1 MSSLER
7 MDDDARRA
15 RRIANRFYFFSG
27 EKNPVAVGRKRCV
40 RSQKQPGVSARL
52 KMARRMCVSKRRRAG
67 PRAAWRSVAGSAPT
81 RSDPGVIVPSAGGV
95 RDARRAV
102 GVVVAAGCAG
112 EGGVSS
118 AFASGN
124 RCAVMRGK
132 RAGSVVRALRSCAS
146 IVRTLACDEDVRFK
160 TYLARRRV
168 QRIAPRAPAGP
179 CRETYARASSRSRPR
194 QGQAGASHAPR
205 LLRQTAVPFPA
216 ICGARSTVDSASL
229 RNSRVARASLLTRAG
244 ACVGAKLWRVAD
256 GRRC

>member
-1 MSSLER
+1 M
-7 MDDDARRA
+7 
-15 RRIANRFYFFSG
+15 
-27 EKNPVAVGRKRCV
+27 
-40 RSQKQPGVSARL
+40 
-52 KMARRMCVSKRRRAG
+52 KMARRVSRSDDASG
-67 PRAAWRSVAGSAPT
+67 PRAAWWSVAGNART

-194 QGQAGASHAPR
+194 KEHGAPR
-205 LLRQTAVPFPA
+205 LRAPSGCSYSGDPRRAIDLRVRFPSQRSNRSGFAPDARGCVRGREAVAGGRTDADPMLARRNTRDFFRLPGSPAPAVAIAFFLWFVNPAHGRLLREPVPKRCEIGIPF
-216 ICGARSTVDSASL
+216 
-229 RNSRVARASLLTRAG
+229 
-244 ACVGAKLWRVAD
+244 
-256 GRRC
+256 